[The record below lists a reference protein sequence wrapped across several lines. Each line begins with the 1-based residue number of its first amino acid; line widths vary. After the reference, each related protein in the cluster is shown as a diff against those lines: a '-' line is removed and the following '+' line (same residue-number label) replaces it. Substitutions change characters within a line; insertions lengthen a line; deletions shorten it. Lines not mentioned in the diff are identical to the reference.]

1 MNHIFRKKGWKS
13 PVLLIAGLVAAVS
26 LSLTG
31 CTRLNNLR
39 GDTFQD
45 NTLGETVRQ
54 SRPSQKKPQEFWSFS
69 NKARQIESDFPD
81 G

>member
-1 MNHIFRKKGWKS
+1 MNHKIRKKGWKS
-13 PVLLIAGLVAAVS
+13 PVLLIVGLVVALS

-31 CTRLNNLR
+31 CSRLNNLR
-39 GDTFQD
+39 GDGFHD
-45 NTLGETVRQ
+45 NSLGETVRQ

-69 NKARQIESDFPD
+69 NKARQIEADFPD